1 MDKKEIRCRW
11 IKLKKVNLTQKRREI
26 VKKVLFGFKRSIVPV
41 PWWVFRCIVPLEV
54 RKTKSK
60 LGGLSDEKRKL
71 HHFVVRELPRY
82 GKPMPPEFISAEMK
96 MDMDRVVEILDD
108 LERRLIFLFRPG
120 GREVVW
126 AYPVTAEPTQH
137 RIDFSSGEKFWAA

>member
-1 MDKKEIRCRW
+1 ME
-11 IKLKKVNLTQKRREI
+11 
-26 VKKVLFGFKRSIVPV
+26 KVLLGFKRSILPIS
-41 PWWVFRCIVPLEV
+41 WWLFRRIIALEV
-54 RKTKSK
+54 GKTKRK
-60 LGGLSDEKRKL
+60 LGGLSDEMRRL

-82 GKPMPPEFISAEMK
+82 GRPMPPEFISTGLK
-96 MDMDRVVEILDD
+96 WDVNRVVEILDD

>member
-1 MDKKEIRCRW
+1 MRKI
-11 IKLKKVNLTQKRREI
+11 LLGVRRSM
-26 VKKVLFGFKRSIVPV
+26 LPV
-41 PWWVFRCIVPLEV
+41 PWWLFRQVIPLEV
-54 RKTKSK
+54 RKTKRK
-60 LGGLSDEKRKL
+60 LGGLSEEQRRL

-82 GKPMPPEFISAEMK
+82 GKPMPPDFISSELK
-96 MDMDRVVEILDD
+96 IDLNRVVEILDD
-108 LERRLIFLFRPG
+108 LERRLIFLFRCG

>member
-1 MDKKEIRCRW
+1 MLPI
-11 IKLKKVNLTQKRREI
+11 
-26 VKKVLFGFKRSIVPV
+26 
-41 PWWVFRCIVPLEV
+41 PWWLFRRIVPLEV

-60 LGGLSDEKRKL
+60 LGGLSDEKRRV

-82 GKPMPPEFISAEMK
+82 GKPMPPEYISAELK
-96 MDMDRVVEILDD
+96 MDLHRVVEILDD
-108 LERRLIFLFRPG
+108 LEQRLIFLFRSG

-126 AYPVTAEPTQH
+126 AYPVTAEPTPH

>member
-1 MDKKEIRCRW
+1 M
-11 IKLKKVNLTQKRREI
+11 
-26 VKKVLFGFKRSIVPV
+26 KKVLLGFKRSILPI
-41 PWWVFRCIVPLEV
+41 PWWLFRRIVPLEV

-60 LGGLSDEKRKL
+60 LGGLSDEKRRL

-82 GKPMPPEFISAEMK
+82 GKPMPPEYISAELK
-96 MDMDRVVEILDD
+96 IDMNRVVEILDD
-108 LERRLIFLFRPG
+108 LEQRLIFLFRSG

>member
-1 MDKKEIRCRW
+1 
-11 IKLKKVNLTQKRREI
+11 
-26 VKKVLFGFKRSIVPV
+26 VKKVLFGFKHSILPI
-41 PWWVFRCIVPLEV
+41 PWWLFQRLIPHETGKTR
-54 RKTKSK
+54 RKF
-60 LGGLSDEKRKL
+60 GGLSDEKRKL

-82 GKPMPPEFISAEMK
+82 GKPMPPEFISAELK
-96 MDMDRVVEILDD
+96 IDLNRVVDILDD

-137 RIDFSSGEKFWAA
+137 RINFSSGEKFWAA

>member
-1 MDKKEIRCRW
+1 
-11 IKLKKVNLTQKRREI
+11 
-26 VKKVLFGFKRSIVPV
+26 
-41 PWWVFRCIVPLEV
+41 V

-60 LGGLSDEKRKL
+60 FGGLSDEKRRL

-82 GKPMPPEFISAEMK
+82 GKPMPPEFISTELK
-96 MDMDRVVEILDD
+96 MDMNRVVEILDD

>member
-1 MDKKEIRCRW
+1 M
-11 IKLKKVNLTQKRREI
+11 
-26 VKKVLFGFKRSIVPV
+26 KKVLLGFKHSILPI
-41 PWWVFRCIVPLEV
+41 PWWLFRRIVPLEV

-60 LGGLSDEKRKL
+60 LGGLSDEKRRL

-82 GKPMPPEFISAEMK
+82 GKPMPPEYISAELK
-96 MDMDRVVEILDD
+96 MDMNRVVEILDD
-108 LERRLIFLFRPG
+108 LEQRLIFLFRSR

>member
-1 MDKKEIRCRW
+1 M
-11 IKLKKVNLTQKRREI
+11 
-26 VKKVLFGFKRSIVPV
+26 KKVLLGFKRSILPI
-41 PWWVFRCIVPLEV
+41 PWWLFRRIVPLEV

-60 LGGLSDEKRKL
+60 LGGLSDEKRRL

-82 GKPMPPEFISAEMK
+82 GKPMPPEYISAALK
-96 MDMDRVVEILDD
+96 MDMNRVVEILDD
-108 LERRLIFLFRPG
+108 LEQRLIFLFRSG

-137 RIDFSSGEKFWAA
+137 RIDFSSGEQFWAA